1 VLFNDAV
8 VGCATCHSG
17 PLFTDSSLST
27 MPFIKHDVG
36 TAVIQDSSAVDGFD
50 TPSLIGLWDT
60 APYLHSG
67 NVAFTLEQVL
77 TTFNPNDEHGTTSH
91 LSSQQIGWLVSY
103 LKQLA
108 WPDSIGAPTGVAAAS
123 TQSTKD
129 FLDAIAPNPFSEN
142 TSLRFTVD
150 GGTSNVII
158 EIFDVTGRRVRSLID
173 RPLTRG
179 THVIGWDSRD
189 DRGSRVAT
197 GTYFARLT
205 VNGRAASGKKM
216 TVLR

>member
-1 VLFNDAV
+1 
-8 VGCATCHSG
+8 
-17 PLFTDSSLST
+17 
-27 MPFIKHDVG
+27 
-36 TAVIQDSSAVDGFD
+36 
-50 TPSLIGLWDT
+50 
-60 APYLHSG
+60 
-67 NVAFTLEQVL
+67 
-77 TTFNPNDEHGTTSH
+77 
-91 LSSQQIGWLVSY
+91 
-103 LKQLA
+103 
-108 WPDSIGAPTGVAAAS
+108 VAAAS